1 MDINI
6 LRALVTLA
14 SLAAFIALAWWA
26 YAPRNRA
33 RFDDDARI
41 PFDTP
46 DQESKKP

>member
-6 LRALVTLA
+6 LRAIVTLL
-14 SLAAFIALAWWA
+14 SLAAFVGVAWWA

-41 PFDTP
+41 PFDTR
-46 DQESKKP
+46 D